1 MTETQEYIANIEK
14 EDLQIDKYLGMV
26 FAKCADGDMVVNGKD
41 GSVKRISH
49 ETMEPCENW
58 DTIAQFFYEVLT
70 DE

>member
-1 MTETQEYIANIEK
+1 M
-14 EDLQIDKYLGMV
+14 QIDKYLGMV